1 MTRRKSADQP
11 ALYWMA
17 LAFYAIFGF
26 ILLHAVVFH
35 ISTHGA
41 GYDYFNYNWNFWWI
55 RHALQTPGLDIYE
68 NNFVMFPAVTN
79 YGYHVL
85 AMGWYPLWAALEPMF
100 GTLTAVNAI
109 IALSCALN
117 GWMMF
122 VWLRAEGVGVG
133 LALIGGA
140 ALQAF
145 PITRYF
151 YYNTHLNLMIWFWLP
166 GLLLL
171 WKRIVSRV
179 ESNRTRSAL
188 VWAMI
193 FGIALWGLVVMD
205 LQMPIF
211 AAFLLIP
218 YGLRTAWRLRQRSAF
233 IRLAGAAAVSQ
244 IVALALLWFASPL
257 RYILRFEGR
266 LAPGSVEE
274 RPGIPLA
281 GFADMANEWWSWS
294 QPSVGAFFTAAVLIA
309 LGINLFSRVQKR
321 DARWFWFAVMLPPLL
336 LALGPTLYVGDT
348 AVPLPFFRW
357 LHALTDGM
365 FRMPWRLM
373 PIAVIAG
380 MAFVGLT
387 LTAWSGSRRVSLR
400 AWGGA
405 AALLALS
412 ASVRVFESAPLT
424 HYPHPY
430 AFYDAIG
437 AERGDPHDNYV
448 VIEVPTAAG
457 TGEVL
462 FGDPRAIQLQ
472 WYGIAH
478 EKRMLNGFISRAP
491 IENIWYIVADDPMMA
506 WLGQRRML
514 EPDAVENQLRER
526 IFSYPIGYF
535 VVHLDLI
542 GAESET
548 AVEVIGYLNSLP
560 DLVCPL
566 WIEGDA
572 VVYRTTAHPDGCPPR
587 TPPETPGGYMI
598 DIGAPDDWRYLGWG
612 WHWREPVAGIDWRWT
627 GAPPEFGA
635 DGEMQPGSARL
646 YLELPTGE
654 YTVTLNAQSFGAER
668 PVSARAN
675 GVELTPIS
683 APTAQPDGL
692 SALSFA
698 LTTAGGFLTL
708 DIDGG
713 GADDA
718 GTRPLALAV
727 ESIRFERAAP

>member
-1 MTRRKSADQP
+1 
-11 ALYWMA
+11 MA

-26 ILLHAVVFH
+26 ILLHAILFH

-55 RHALQTPGLDIYE
+55 RHALHTPGLDIYE

-85 AMGWYPLWAALEPMF
+85 AMGWFPLWAALEPIF
-100 GTLTAVNAI
+100 GTLTAVNLI
-109 IALSCALN
+109 ILLSCILN
-117 GWMMF
+117 GWMTF
-122 VWLRAEGVGVG
+122 IWLRSEGVGVG

-151 YYNTHLNLMIWFWLP
+151 YYNTHLNLMIWFWLI

-171 WKRIVSRV
+171 WKRIAHHV
-179 ESNRTRSAL
+179 EAHQTRSAL
-188 VWAMI
+188 IWAAI
-193 FGIALWGLVVMD
+193 FGAALWGLVVMD

-218 YGLRTAWRLRQRSAF
+218 YGLRTAWRLRQRETF
-233 IRLAGAAAVSQ
+233 LRLAGAAALSQ
-244 IVALALLWFASPL
+244 VVALSLLWFASPL
-257 RYILRFEGR
+257 RYILRFEGT

-274 RPGIPLA
+274 RPGIPLS
-281 GFADMANEWWSWS
+281 GLISMASEWWSWS
-294 QPSVGAFFTAAVLIA
+294 QPSVGAFFTTAVLLA
-309 LGINLFSRVQKR
+309 LAVSLFSRVR
-321 DARWFWFAVMLPPLL
+321 VRNGRWFWFAVMLPPLL
-336 LALGPTLYVGDT
+336 LALGPTLHIGD
-348 AVPLPFFRW
+348 AAIPLPFYRW

-365 FRMPWRLM
+365 FRMPWRFAPL
-373 PIAVIAG
+373 AVIAG

-387 LTAWSGSRRVSLR
+387 LTAWGASRRVNAR
-400 AWGGA
+400 IWGGA
-405 AALLALS
+405 AALLALG
-412 ASVRVFESAPLT
+412 ASVRIFESAPLT
-424 HYPHPY
+424 HFPYPY

-437 AERGDPHDNYV
+437 AERGEPYDRYV

-478 EKRMLNGFISRAP
+478 GKRMLNGFISRAP

-514 EPDAVENQLRER
+514 EPEAVERQMRER

-548 AVEVIGYLNSLP
+548 AVELIGYLNSLP
-560 DLVCPL
+560 DLVCPI

-572 VVYRTTAHPDGCPPR
+572 VVYRTAAHPDGCPPR
-587 TPPETPGGYMI
+587 IPTETPEGYQI

-612 WHWREPVAGIDWRWT
+612 WHWREPVGGIDWRWT
-627 GAPPEFGA
+627 GAPPAFGA
-635 DGEMQPGSARL
+635 EGAAQHGSARL
-646 YLELPTGE
+646 YLELPRGE
-654 YTVTLNAQSFGAER
+654 YTVTLNAQAFGSVR
-668 PVSARAN
+668 TVRVSAD

-683 APTAQPDGL
+683 APSAQPDGL
-692 SALSFA
+692 GALAFA
-698 LTTAGGFLTL
+698 LTTDGGFLEL
-708 DIDGG
+708 EIDGG
-713 GADDA
+713 AADDA
-718 GTRPLALAV
+718 GTRALALAV
-727 ESIRFERAAP
+727 ESIRFARVGS